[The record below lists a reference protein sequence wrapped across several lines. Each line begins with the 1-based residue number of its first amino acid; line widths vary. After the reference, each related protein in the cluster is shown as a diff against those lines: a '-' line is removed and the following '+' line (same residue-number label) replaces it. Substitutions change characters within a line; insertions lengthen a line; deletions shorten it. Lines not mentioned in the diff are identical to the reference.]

1 MWTQKAL
8 VTGDVMSTCGVDGIV
23 DRTNMERMTQCGAGC
38 YGVQHAQCC
47 NVPYLLFPWVL
58 DTAQWEH
65 QRGMSHNIHV
75 QDCYIYWD

>member
-23 DRTNMERMTQCGAGC
+23 DRTNMERMTQCGASC

-47 NVPYLLFPWVL
+47 NADISIIPLGFGHSTMGTPTWYEP
-58 DTAQWEH
+58 
-65 QRGMSHNIHV
+65 
-75 QDCYIYWD
+75 